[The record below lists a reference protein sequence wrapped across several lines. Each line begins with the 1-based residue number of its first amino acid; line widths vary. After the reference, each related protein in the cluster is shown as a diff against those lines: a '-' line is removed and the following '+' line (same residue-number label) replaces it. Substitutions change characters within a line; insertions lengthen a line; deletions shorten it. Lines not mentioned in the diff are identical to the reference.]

1 MPTEADNKQPR
12 FFLSYARGAS
22 DAYLVRFYK
31 DLRREVAFREGLDN
45 SAKNKEVGF
54 RDTDDI
60 PSGADWPNELA
71 DALRSSWACVS
82 VYTPLYFKREYCGK
96 EFQVFLDRAN
106 VQYDA
111 EGAAENARCIV
122 PVLWAS
128 MQDLQ
133 RHKFPP
139 AVTKRINFRASKHQK
154 RYEEE
159 GLRQI
164 LKRSPKTAYEDILY
178 DIVDDL
184 IAKFPD
190 HPAPLP
196 QAPSIKQVNNAFA
209 TPPLTAAPLA
219 AAQDATQDTAAARDT
234 RLVLFVITP
243 ETSTSAFS
251 STGATEWLASLEEED
266 ENLTLSTRYI
276 SPVTANADEIADKL
290 SMHSSKN
297 RLVVVLVD
305 PVARTD
311 HGQAVKDLLQSLTKN
326 SAWTGSLLIP
336 EAAPATDGNTL
347 ASRITLPEATA
358 GRILVRAASE
368 DPKLFVADLRRVALD
383 LLKLIVAESS
393 VQRRAPGGGAP
404 KERPKIRGPVKDA
417 DNE

>member
-128 MQDLQ
+128 LQDLQ
-133 RHKFPP
+133 RHKVPP
-139 AVTKRINFRASKHQK
+139 AVTKRINFRASNNQK
-154 RYEEE
+154 RYEEV

-164 LKRSPKTAYEDILY
+164 LKR
-178 DIVDDL
+178 
-184 IAKFPD
+184 
-190 HPAPLP
+190 
-196 QAPSIKQVNNAFA
+196 
-209 TPPLTAAPLA
+209 
-219 AAQDATQDTAAARDT
+219 
-234 RLVLFVITP
+234 
-243 ETSTSAFS
+243 
-251 STGATEWLASLEEED
+251 
-266 ENLTLSTRYI
+266 
-276 SPVTANADEIADKL
+276 
-290 SMHSSKN
+290 
-297 RLVVVLVD
+297 
-305 PVARTD
+305 
-311 HGQAVKDLLQSLTKN
+311 
-326 SAWTGSLLIP
+326 
-336 EAAPATDGNTL
+336 
-347 ASRITLPEATA
+347 
-358 GRILVRAASE
+358 
-368 DPKLFVADLRRVALD
+368 
-383 LLKLIVAESS
+383 
-393 VQRRAPGGGAP
+393 
-404 KERPKIRGPVKDA
+404 
-417 DNE
+417 